1 MNARRRGPYSRLGK
15 RKKGKKE
22 KKKGYLEVILGKR
35 EREGGGGESSLKRGT
50 VGFRATGR
58 NKKES
63 FRPDEK
69 FDSDRGGL
77 FAIPIEFRDA
87 NQLKSRFNLPTARF
101 FLLLEILI

>member
-35 EREGGGGESSLKRGT
+35 ERGRGGESSLKRGT

>member
-1 MNARRRGPYSRLGK
+1 M
-15 RKKGKKE
+15 E
-22 KKKGYLEVILGKR
+22 R
-35 EREGGGGESSLKRGT
+35 ERERESSLKRGT

-87 NQLKSRFNLPTARF
+87 NQLKSRFNLPTGRF